1 MLGAREKLKAWTL
14 VDEIVLETFGLT
26 KSPSSG
32 GMEDLAG
39 ALRGAALRSALR
51 TTQAVQ
57 ARLSELE
64 PALRS
69 AMTSLGELRYLFY
82 LARRLG
88 LFDVRR
94 YRASCARLER
104 AQKAIRDLLA
114 ESGADRPPRAEGS
127 QGNGT
132 EAAVL
137 AAFPPFEGEKE
148 S

>member
-26 KSPSSG
+26 KSPSSD

-39 ALRGAALRSALR
+39 AMRGAALRSALR

-57 ARLSELE
+57 ARLSDLD

-69 AMTSLGELRYLFY
+69 ALSSLGELRYLLY

-88 LFDVRR
+88 LFDLRR

-114 ESGADRPPRAEGS
+114 ESGADRPACAEAS
-127 QGNGT
+127 PGNGT
-132 EAAVL
+132 EAALL
-137 AAFPPFEGEKE
+137 AAFAPLEGEKE
-148 S
+148 T